1 MLSICS
7 AAATCSSYSQVSL
20 HASAK
25 VVYPLQKVIDDR
37 CIINNNRPS
46 LYIQDCI
53 YASDRTFRVHFKS
66 MDSLVVERPQ
76 GSLDTSIL
84 SPYPEAS
91 DDIVSGFQ
99 NDYFDNL
106 PDSSNYSESYGL
118 YPVGGNLLEPEV
130 FPNKHEGALA
140 NNLSSTSITALP
152 TNTPYS
158 EVPSITPLS
167 NGEFPNLPES
177 LTQSSGGLMDVAS
190 SSSIYSDA
198 RASNSLPVLE
208 IEVANKGFSDIKENV
223 EDIIIGINQ
232 SVDSSLKRAED
243 AVQSTFSTLKI
254 SASDTVGSFTKS
266 IDSTLSN
273 FLSSVSIT
281 KDQASNNLKENVNG
295 AGSVAIDIL
304 RRAVI
309 VLEDSLAN
317 AGSFVVY
324 SYGTAKSLLPPYIK
338 EVLSLSEE
346 KAKQIV
352 EPVGAAFQKAFVVIE
367 GLERNFGLDPNDPI
381 VQFLVLLGSSVAIG
395 TSYWFFTYGGYSG
408 DLTPETTFELLRD
421 GKDAVLIDVRPEE
434 LREKDG
440 VPDLRRGARSKYTS
454 VIRPEIDG
462 SVRKLLKGG
471 RDVDYS
477 LTAVVIRN
485 LKNVKKESKV
495 IVMDANGGHS
505 KAIARSLKKLGVKNP
520 YMVQGGFESWVKNGL
535 RTKELKPQT
544 ALTLLNEDAE
554 AIIEDIKPT
563 PTLVI
568 GYLLGVSAAIYAFS
582 EWEKTLQII
591 GIIGLGQSLY
601 RRVASY
607 ENSED
612 LKKDV
617 RLLLSPLQLG
627 AQAFSRTASMLEPK
641 KIGLPLSPSSTA
653 VRDRVVQAAAKHE
666 SQPSD
671 TDEPLGLP
679 KESLVQPSEN
689 QA

>member
-1 MLSICS
+1 MERRWSATSVHDEEVGLPLVTGVINDGGPSQVIESQLSIVEERKQ
-7 AAATCSSYSQVSL
+7 AATTTIWSRWGKEKQLVSLIARDKIVADQQFCLGAESTFMQVSL

-421 GKDAVLIDVRPEE
+421 GKDAVLIDVRPEAS
-434 LREKDG
+434 DF
-440 VPDLRRGARSKYTS
+440 
-454 VIRPEIDG
+454 
-462 SVRKLLKGG
+462 RKLLKGG

-582 EWEKTLQII
+582 GKLFE
-591 GIIGLGQSLY
+591 
-601 RRVASY
+601 RN
-607 ENSED
+607 ENTFWCSW
-612 LKKDV
+612 
-617 RLLLSPLQLG
+617 S
-627 AQAFSRTASMLEPK
+627 
-641 KIGLPLSPSSTA
+641 
-653 VRDRVVQAAAKHE
+653 
-666 SQPSD
+666 
-671 TDEPLGLP
+671 
-679 KESLVQPSEN
+679 SLVIHQDTFSITEK
-689 QA
+689 

>member
-20 HASAK
+20 HAGAK
-25 VVYPLQKVIDDR
+25 VFYPLQKVIDDR

-53 YASDRTFRVHFKS
+53 YASDRTFRAHSKS
-66 MDSLVVERPQ
+66 MHSLVVERPQ

-99 NDYFDNL
+99 NEYFDNL

-130 FPNKHEGALA
+130 IPSKHEGALA
-140 NNLSSTSITALP
+140 NNLSSTSIAAIP
-152 TNTPYS
+152 TTTPYS
-158 EVPSITPLS
+158 EVPSTPLS

-177 LTQSSGGLMDVAS
+177 LTQSSDGLMDVSS

-198 RASNSLPVLE
+198 TASNSLPVLD

-232 SVDSSLKRAED
+232 SVDSSLRRAED

-254 SASDTVGSFTKS
+254 SASDTVGNFTKS

-273 FLSSVSIT
+273 FLSSVSIS
-281 KDQASNNLKENVNG
+281 KDQASNNLKENVYG

-304 RRAVI
+304 RRAI
-309 VLEDSLAN
+309 VALEDSLGN
-317 AGSFVVY
+317 AASFLVY
-324 SYGTAKSLLPPYIK
+324 SYGTGKSSLPPYIK

-367 GLERNFGLDPNDPI
+367 GLERNFGLDPSDPI

-395 TSYWFFTYGGYSG
+395 TSYWVFTYGGYSG
-408 DLTPETTFELLRD
+408 DLTPETTFELLRG

-440 VPDLRRGARSKYTS
+440 IPDLRRGARSKYIS
-454 VIRPEIDG
+454 VLLPEIDG

-485 LKNVKKESKV
+485 LKNVKKESMV
-495 IVMDANGGHS
+495 IVMDANGVHS

-520 YMVQGGFESWVKNGL
+520 YMVQGGFKSWVKNGL
-535 RTKELKPQT
+535 RTKELKPET
-544 ALTLLNEDAE
+544 TLTLLNEDAE
-554 AIIEDIKPT
+554 AIIEAIKPT

-582 EWEKTLQII
+582 EWEKTLQLI

-607 ENSED
+607 QNSED
-612 LKKDV
+612 LQKDV

-627 AQAFSRTASMLEPK
+627 AQALSQTASMLEPK

-671 TDEPLGLP
+671 TDEPLGLS